1 MIGIRQEARRLRHS
15 CHGSTTVPIKISA
28 GMAQERITG
37 SIYPKRT
44 GKIEVETNK
53 SDGFCRE
60 NCDNGN
66 IQVKGKAVN
75 ICNLMVFLK
84 CQCK

>member
-1 MIGIRQEARRLRHS
+1 MDFEEVISDGTPF
-15 CHGSTTVPIKISA
+15 TTV
-28 GMAQERITG
+28 
-37 SIYPKRT
+37 
-44 GKIEVETNK
+44 
-53 SDGFCRE
+53 RE

-66 IQVKGKAVN
+66 IQVKGKVVN